1 MSTPRKDY
9 ISDNLVDIRDRVKQN
24 YAAVTAAKSVG
35 EAGNS
40 PSIPAA
46 AAEPVHP
53 MIHAESVSR
62 EDSTA
67 ERQRRELRL
76 KVCRDLAAAAA
87 ELELLELRRSE
98 LRRFHTELK
107 SIESEIS
114 NGSCGVDIETLR
126 RRYSEAIG
134 RGSVF
139 VGNERRSGGAGEIS
153 GSRWL
158 DALPLIS
165 GMFLASVLIVLALI
179 FIFL

>member
-9 ISDNLVDIRDRVKQN
+9 ISDNLVDIRDRFKQN